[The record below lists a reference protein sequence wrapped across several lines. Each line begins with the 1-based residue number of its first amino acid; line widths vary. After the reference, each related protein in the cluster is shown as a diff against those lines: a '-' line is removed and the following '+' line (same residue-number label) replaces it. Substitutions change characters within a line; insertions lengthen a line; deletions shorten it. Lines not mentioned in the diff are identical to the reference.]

1 MSKANIEIRPRL
13 RVMVGR
19 NIAIGPGMVA
29 LLELLQKTGS
39 ITQAAKEMDMSYM
52 RAWTLIKTMNKCF
65 KEPVVITTH
74 GGAHGGGG
82 AALTKT
88 GEKILSLY
96 KKMDA
101 SCLRAVGPARK
112 QLEKFL
118 GAAVVIALLIFTGC
132 SKSVDNTV
140 VIYTSQDEVYAEPI
154 LNEFEKETG
163 LKVQPV
169 YDSEAVKTVGLVNRL
184 LTESNNPQCDVFWSN
199 EEFRTRQLAERGIFR
214 ETNGWTHLGYR
225 TRRII
230 INTNLISAAKAP
242 QRFSDATNE
251 IWRGKVALAYPLAG
265 TTATHFHALRQKW
278 GDAAW
283 QNWCR
288 ALVANKPFVV
298 DGNSVAVKLVE
309 RGEAWIGFT
318 DSDDIA
324 AAQREG
330 FPVAA
335 LPMSDE
341 TLFIPNTVGVIRN
354 CPHPE
359 AAERLFKYLSKP
371 EVSQRLVDAHA
382 LEGSTLDPAKAA
394 TGITVNWDDLLKNL
408 DGVTSETEKLF
419 LREP

>member
-1 MSKANIEIRPRL
+1 
-13 RVMVGR
+13 
-19 NIAIGPGMVA
+19 VA
-29 LLELLQKTGS
+29 K
-39 ITQAAKEMDMSYM
+39 
-52 RAWTLIKTMNKCF
+52 
-65 KEPVVITTH
+65 
-74 GGAHGGGG
+74 
-82 AALTKT
+82 
-88 GEKILSLY
+88 
-96 KKMDA
+96 
-101 SCLRAVGPARK
+101 
-112 QLEKFL
+112 
-118 GAAVVIALLIFTGC
+118 
-132 SKSVDNTV
+132 
-140 VIYTSQDEVYAEPI
+140 
-154 LNEFEKETG
+154 
-163 LKVQPV
+163 
-169 YDSEAVKTVGLVNRL
+169 
-184 LTESNNPQCDVFWSN
+184 
-199 EEFRTRQLAERGIFR
+199 
-214 ETNGWTHLGYR
+214 
-225 TRRII
+225 
-230 INTNLISAAKAP
+230 
-242 QRFSDATNE
+242 
-251 IWRGKVALAYPLAG
+251 
-265 TTATHFHALRQKW
+265 
-278 GDAAW
+278 
-283 QNWCR
+283 
-288 ALVANKPFVV
+288 KPFVV